1 MTDVTIQVRA
11 NGPLK
16 VTGPVTIIDADEV
29 PFELPPGSSIVLCR
43 CGHSK
48 NKPFC
53 DTTHREIGFTADDT
67 APRAV
72 DPQSAKG
79 PPR

>member
-53 DTTHREIGFTADDT
+53 DTTHREIGFVADDT
-67 APRAV
+67 APRV
-72 DPQSAKG
+72 SL
-79 PPR
+79 

>member
-1 MTDVTIQVRA
+1 MSDVTIQVRA

-16 VTGPVTIIDADEV
+16 VTGPISLVDAEGV
-29 PFELPPGSSIVLCR
+29 PFELPAGTSIVLCR

-53 DTTHREIGFTADDT
+53 DTTHRELGFSADDS
-67 APRAV
+67 APRA
-72 DPQSAKG
+72 G
-79 PPR
+79 